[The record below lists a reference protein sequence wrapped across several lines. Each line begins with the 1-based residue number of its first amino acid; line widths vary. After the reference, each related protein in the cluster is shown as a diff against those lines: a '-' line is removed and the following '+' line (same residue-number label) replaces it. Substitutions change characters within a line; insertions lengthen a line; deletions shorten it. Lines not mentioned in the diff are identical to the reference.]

1 VAAALFIFTKI
12 KSVMTPDISSSVS
25 RRTIYYGDTSQQKL
39 EQLQHESNTWKRLLA
54 FMMDENVHLK
64 NRLSDVL
71 KDNFD
76 KELLGQMEVF
86 QTRFVK
92 EDESISLL
100 RHDIAT
106 LDKLLAKDIFADSN
120 LLAKAN
126 KKLKEV
132 RTNMVVSETKFGKL
146 KSDFNIFLVEN
157 L

>member
-1 VAAALFIFTKI
+1 
-12 KSVMTPDISSSVS
+12 MTPDITSSVS
-25 RRTIYYGDTSQQKL
+25 RRTLYYGDTGLQKR
-39 EQLQHESNTWKRLLA
+39 EQLQYESNTWKRLLA
-54 FMMDENVHLK
+54 FMMEENVHLK

-76 KELLGQMEVF
+76 KELLAEMELF

-106 LDKLLAKDIFADSN
+106 LDKLIVKEIFADSI

-126 KKLKEV
+126 KKMKEI
-132 RTNMVVSETKFGKL
+132 RANMIISEAKFGKL

>member
-1 VAAALFIFTKI
+1 
-12 KSVMTPDISSSVS
+12 MNPDISPSVS
-25 RRTIYYGDTSQQKL
+25 RRTIYYGNASQQKL

-76 KELLGQMEVF
+76 KELLGQMEFF

-126 KKLKEV
+126 KKMKEV

>member
-1 VAAALFIFTKI
+1 
-12 KSVMTPDISSSVS
+12 MTPDITSSVS
-25 RRTIYYGDTSQQKL
+25 RRTLYYGDTSLQKR
-39 EQLQHESNTWKRLLA
+39 EQLQYESNTWKRLLA
-54 FMMDENVHLK
+54 FMMEENVHLK

-76 KELLGQMEVF
+76 KELLAEMELF

-106 LDKLLAKDIFADSN
+106 LDKLLVKEIFADSI

-126 KKLKEV
+126 KKMKEI
-132 RTNMVVSETKFGKL
+132 RANMIISEAKFGKL

>member
-1 VAAALFIFTKI
+1 
-12 KSVMTPDISSSVS
+12 MTPDITSSVS
-25 RRTIYYGDTSQQKL
+25 RRTLYYGDTSLQKR
-39 EQLQHESNTWKRLLA
+39 EQLQYESNTWKRLLA
-54 FMMDENVHLK
+54 FMMEENVYLK

-76 KELLGQMEVF
+76 KELLAEMEMF

-106 LDKLLAKDIFADSN
+106 LDKLLAKEIFADSI

-126 KKLKEV
+126 KKMKEI
-132 RTNMVVSETKFGKL
+132 RANMIISEAKFGKL

>member
-1 VAAALFIFTKI
+1 MHAALFNFTEI
-12 KSVMTPDISSSVS
+12 KAVMTPDITSSVS
-25 RRTIYYGDTSQQKL
+25 RRTLYYGDTGLQKR
-39 EQLQHESNTWKRLLA
+39 EQLQYESNTWKRLLA
-54 FMMDENVHLK
+54 FMMEENVHLK

-76 KELLGQMEVF
+76 KELLAEMELF

-106 LDKLLAKDIFADSN
+106 LDKLIVKEIFADSI

-126 KKLKEV
+126 KKMKEI
-132 RTNMVVSETKFGKL
+132 RANMIISEAKFGKL